1 MRGGRGYQ
9 CSTGQSL
16 PLEGKPLLCSV
27 SPYVDFC
34 NSNAVTE
41 RAGHAAAPTNEIG
54 GASRPSSV
62 MAYAMTLRNGM
73 TATGSHEY
81 FYSLRGAQPPG
92 EGIPQKNQA
101 PAFRGKAILR

>member
-1 MRGGRGYQ
+1 MEFQ
-9 CSTGQSL
+9 
-16 PLEGKPLLCSV
+16 
-27 SPYVDFC
+27 
-34 NSNAVTE
+34 

-62 MAYAMTLRNGM
+62 SANAEPLRNGM

-92 EGIPQKNQA
+92 EGIPQRDGTLLRRPTVHPLSHGVAVTA
-101 PAFRGKAILR
+101 PPAQGSLFLGSGEPLR